1 VGLTLLKKM
10 KQTIRE
16 YLFEGLWGSVGFVE
30 DCGFYSHPL
39 HTLISTEQ
47 TPKILHDEIYTKHW
61 LSCWET
67 SKFIR
72 DKNN

>member
-1 VGLTLLKKM
+1 MGSVGLTLLKKM

-39 HTLISTEQ
+39 FREIVVICTRQMIRYISS
-47 TPKILHDEIYTKHW
+47 I
-61 LSCWET
+61 S
-67 SKFIR
+67 
-72 DKNN
+72 